1 MTDAEEINFTNIII
15 IFLALTIQRKLL
27 PIKLIDNLF
36 LFIFIFLTW

>member
-1 MTDAEEINFTNIII
+1 MLNEEINFTNIII